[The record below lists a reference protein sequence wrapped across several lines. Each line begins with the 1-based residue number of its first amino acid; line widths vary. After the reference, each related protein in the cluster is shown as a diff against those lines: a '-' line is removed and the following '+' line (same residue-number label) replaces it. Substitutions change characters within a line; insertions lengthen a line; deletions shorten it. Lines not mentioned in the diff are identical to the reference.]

1 MAFTDVQVHAIT
13 SGMREG
19 LTLIVGPPGTGK
31 TDVAVQVVA
40 NLYHNYPRERILLV
54 THSNQ
59 ALNAIFEK
67 IAALDVNERHL
78 LRLGQGAEGLDTT
91 KDFTRYGRV
100 DYMLALRL
108 SLLEQVDRLA
118 KATNATGDV
127 AYTCETAAHFFKFSL
142 APKWEAY
149 AATVRE
155 LRTAQAVAEH
165 FPLTA
170 FFADAP
176 KQPLFGGAS
185 FEADLDV
192 AEGCWRHVQ
201 RIFNELDECRPFEL
215 LRTPIDRANYLV
227 TKGARIIAMTC
238 THAALKRR
246 ELVEL
251 GFKYDSVVMEEA
263 GQILE
268 IETFIPLMLQKPDL
282 DEAKSRLKRVVL
294 LGDHNQLPPVVK
306 NQSLQKYA
314 RLDQSLFARLVRLG
328 VPTIDLNAQGRSRP
342 SLAALFTWR
351 YKQLGSL
358 SHTAAGPYVKA
369 NAGFRWVSQ
378 VVDVGDYGGRGEH
391 EPNPHFFQNL
401 GEAEYIVAVYQ
412 YMRLLGYGLPP
423 ASSRCLAA
431 TIAPH

>member
-1 MAFTDVQVHAIT
+1 MSFTDVQVQAIT

-31 TDVAVQVVA
+31 TDVAVQLVA

-59 ALNAIFEK
+59 ALNALFEK
-67 IAALDVNERHL
+67 IAALDVDERHL
-78 LRLGQGAEGLDTT
+78 LRLGQGAEGLDTA

-118 KATNATGDV
+118 KATSATGDV
-127 AYTCETAAHFFKFSL
+127 AYTCETAAHFFKFVL

-149 AATVRE
+149 MATVRE
-155 LRTAQAVAEH
+155 LRSVQAVSEH

-176 KQPLFGGAS
+176 RQPLFSGAS
-185 FEADLDV
+185 LEADLDV

-201 RIFNELDECRPFEL
+201 RIFAQLDDCRPFEL

-227 TKGARIIAMTC
+227 TKQARIIAMTC

-246 ELVEL
+246 ELVDL

-268 IETFIPLMLQKPDL
+268 IETFIPLLLQKPDL
-282 DEAKSRLKRVVL
+282 DESRSRLKRVVL

-328 VPTIDLNAQGRSRP
+328 VPTLDLNAQGRARP
-342 SLAALFTWR
+342 SLANLFTWR

-358 SHTAAGPYVKA
+358 PHTLRGPFTHA

-412 YMRLLGYGLPP
+412 YMRLLGYVH
-423 ASSRCLAA
+423 SH
-431 TIAPH
+431 TYTV